1 MYWKRHHIK
10 DSLKP
15 RWKGPHRVLLTN
27 SHAAKFKGID
37 SWFHFSHLKG
47 APAPDWTIERA
58 TDLKLT
64 FFISI
69 IFYFK
74 LRHVSD
80 RGKELYMHDIKSR
93 GITNFRSF

>member
-1 MYWKRHHIK
+1 MDEDKVSHDLQPGNHVYWKRHHIK

-15 RWKGPHRVLLTN
+15 RWKGPHQVLLTN

-69 IFYFK
+69 ILK
-74 LRHVSD
+74 IL
-80 RGKELYMHDIKSR
+80 L
-93 GITNFRSF
+93 